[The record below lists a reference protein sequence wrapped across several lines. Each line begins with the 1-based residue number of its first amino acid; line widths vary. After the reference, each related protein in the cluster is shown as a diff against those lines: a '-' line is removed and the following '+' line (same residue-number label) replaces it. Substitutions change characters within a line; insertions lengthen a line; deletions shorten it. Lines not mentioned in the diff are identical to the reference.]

1 MKHSSFV
8 ALLVA
13 ALLALPAAAGAQSR
27 QPFSIQGSGA
37 FVFPT
42 KDYGAGLEKGARLGW
57 EVQARYTFGRFS
69 LGAGYQRSTVF
80 KADEAIA
87 DLTGTISVGVVE
99 PRYVLGVWGERVAP
113 YVAARLGYG
122 SLQIR
127 GDTESTEDSFTY
139 GGGLGL
145 LVALGPRV
153 ALDLGGQYF
162 QADFAGSGSAG
173 YFLARLGA
181 SVGLF

>member
-1 MKHSSFV
+1 VTILGLAM
-8 ALLVA
+8 A
-13 ALLALPAAAGAQSR
+13 ALASLPARSAAQSR
-27 QPFSIQGSGA
+27 QPFSLQGSGA
-37 FVFPT
+37 IVFPT
-42 KDYGAGLEKGARLGW
+42 EDYGEGLESGAKLGW

-69 LGAGYQRSTVF
+69 IGAGYQRSTVF

-87 DLTGTISVGVVE
+87 DLTGTISVGFLE
-99 PRYVLGVWGERVAP
+99 PRYVLGVWGERAAP

-122 SLQIR
+122 GLLIR
-127 GDTESTEDSFTY
+127 GDTQVTEESVTY

-145 LVALGPRV
+145 LYALAPSV
-153 ALDLGGQYF
+153 SLDVGAQYF